1 MPVFSGIQRRRSL
14 VTDAAKEGLGRG
26 KNRVQVGEEEI
37 PFVAQFY
44 KSDICIVWGVRN
56 VSQNSTLIHK
66 IAF

>member
-1 MPVFSGIQRRRSL
+1 M

-44 KSDICIVWGVRN
+44 KSDICIVGGVRN